1 MDPANGFIILCV
13 SLFFLVTCCAGI
25 YRYCNS
31 VEMMVAKSEEP
42 LLKPNPPKH
51 DIVVWTKFWA

>member
-1 MDPANGFIILCV
+1 MDPATGFIILCV

-51 DIVVWTKFWA
+51 VIVV